1 MKVLI
6 VGLGSI
12 AQKHIHALRT
22 LNNDVGIFA
31 LRSGHSNTDV
41 DRVTNLSLQQ
51 LYSEQFN
58 FAIISNP
65 TYQHTA
71 ALSAV
76 LQLNIPL
83 LIEKPL
89 FHVIGEAEQQLV
101 EEINRKG
108 VLNYVAC
115 NLRFHPCLQYFRE
128 EILPALRVINEVNVY
143 CGSYLPD
150 WRPGRDFRD
159 IYSANTD
166 KGGGAHL
173 DLIHE
178 LDYAYWIFG
187 KPLSDCAKLF
197 SRSHLQI
204 SAVDSAR
211 YLWEYERYCIS
222 FTLNYY
228 RKNGKRQIEVLT
240 DEGEYLID
248 LVENRILFNKD
259 VIVSY
264 QPDRFYTYI
273 KQMEYFIHHITAGT
287 GMMNDVNE
295 AMQVLQLCLNGK
307 LC

>member
-12 AQKHIHALRT
+12 AQKHIHALRA
-22 LNNDVGIFA
+22 LNRQAEIFA
-31 LRSGHSNTDV
+31 LRSGRSNTDV
-41 DRVTNLSLQQ
+41 DGVTNLTLQQ
-51 LYSEQFN
+51 LHGERFD

-65 TYQHTA
+65 TDQHTT
-71 ALSAV
+71 ALPAV
-76 LQLNIPL
+76 LELNVPL

-89 FHVIGEAEQQLV
+89 FHVIGEEERQLV
-101 EEINRKG
+101 EEINQKG
-108 VLNYVAC
+108 ILNYVAC
-115 NLRFHPCLQYFRE
+115 NLRFHPCLQYFRQ
-128 EILPALRVINEVNVY
+128 EILPALSVINEVNIY

-150 WRPGRDFRD
+150 WRPGRDFRE
-159 IYSANTD
+159 IYSANAD

-187 KPLSDCAKLF
+187 KPLTDWGRLY

-228 RKNGKRQIEVLT
+228 RRTGKRQIEVLT
-240 DEGEYLID
+240 DEGEYMID

-264 QPDRFYTYI
+264 QLDRFYTYV
-273 KQMEYFIHHITAGT
+273 KQMEYFIHHITDGK

-295 AMQVLQLCLNGK
+295 AMQVLQLCLNGE